1 MQMSSVRYRGT
12 LLLDLLSFL
21 LYEVGY
27 EICKIMHEHLKE
39 GMEMFKPFGQFIK
52 MNLIV
57 DFGIPYHAGAEKHC
71 REVGLLGK

>member
-1 MQMSSVRYRGT
+1 MQMSSVRCRGT

-27 EICKIMHEHLKE
+27 EICKIMYEHLKE
-39 GMEMFKPFGQFIK
+39 GIE

-57 DFGIPYHAGAEKHC
+57 DFGIPYHAEAENYW
-71 REVGLLGK
+71 REVGLLRK